1 MTPARALITRLTS
14 AGVTLRLDGDAIVHR
29 GPRSVLSPDV
39 LAKLRHYKAEIVAEL
54 RGQGK
59 IGSPCLADIVEGNGC
74 EREKVDPGVASPNSW
89 HAEALRCRIVAVL
102 DRLPAPRDHSGRRL
116 IAETRKF
123 LESRWWTE
131 AIECGWAPE
140 ELFGLDG
147 SAPLDNH
154 ERWGMI
160 VGLAL
165 APRPGDAIEHLDAE
179 HAVIR
184 HAPSPKMKNTRRV
197 ERRFRPTATTVV
209 WWRCSTLM
217 GDVER
222 LTVWNS

>member
-1 MTPARALITRLTS
+1 MSAAEAIEAARA
-14 AGVTLRLDGDAIVHR
+14 AGIHIAIDGDDLVLEASATPSPVVLDLLSRNKAHVVAMLR
-29 GPRSVLSPDV
+29 RQKPVNEFGPSRSLKFQPG
-39 LAKLRHYKAEIVAEL
+39 HE
-54 RGQGK
+54 
-59 IGSPCLADIVEGNGC
+59 
-74 EREKVDPGVASPNSW
+74 VDPGGVSPGSW

-131 AIECGWAPE
+131 AIKCGWAPE

-197 ERRFRPTATTVV
+197 ERRFRPAETTVV